1 MKSSKARKQRKA
13 FFNAPLHQRR
23 KHIGSHLEEN
33 LLLKYDKRRLP
44 VVVGDTVKIMR
55 GASKGH
61 ENKVTAVHLKKH
73 LVEVEGVTIT
83 KADGKQVAK
92 PVHPSNLLITKLNLT
107 DKWRRRRLEEGLSSE
122 TKKEIEKEATVQIEQ
137 LEEERKAEEER
148 RKQEEEEAAKE
159 EEEETAV
166 ETKPEPTTEP
176 EEPKPVEAKKEKK
189 KSAEKPSESKPKK
202 SDTTQKSKKTASKK
216 ENKEPKKKKPA
227 VKKSTEKSKEG
238 SSKKKSQSSP
248 KEKKADKG
256 KEEKK

>member
-1 MKSSKARKQRKA
+1 MKSTKARKQRKA

-23 KHIGSHLEEN
+23 KQIGAHLEEN

-61 ENKVTAVHLKKH
+61 ENKVTTIHLKKH

-107 DKWRRRRLEEGLSSE
+107 DKWRRQRLEEGLSSE
-122 TKKEIEKEATVQIEQ
+122 TKKEIEKEATDQIQQ

-148 RKQEEEEAAKE
+148 RKQEEEAAAKE
-159 EEEETAV
+159 EEEATSVEETS
-166 ETKPEPTTEP
+166 EPTKEP
-176 EEPKPVEAKKEKK
+176 SESKPDEKKDVKK
-189 KSAEKPSESKPKK
+189 KSAEKPSETKPKK
-202 SDTTQKSKKTASKK
+202 SDTAQKPKQSASKK
-216 ENKEPKKKKPA
+216 KSKDTEEKKPA
-227 VKKSTEKSKEG
+227 DKKSTEKSKET
-238 SSKKKSQSSP
+238 SSKKKSQTSS
-248 KEKKADKG
+248 KEKKADEL